1 MQLVWTRAARTDILS
16 AHDFIASD
24 NVAAAEATVERVV
37 TAVERLASHPRLG
50 RPGRLSGT
58 RELAISAT
66 PYLVVCE
73 IEEPEVVIL
82 RVLHGAMSWPPRSDD
97 QRK

>member
-1 MQLVWTRAARTDILS
+1 MQLVWTSAARADILS

-24 NVAAAEATVERVV
+24 NVAAADATIERVV
-37 TAVERLASHPRLG
+37 VAVERLSPHPRIG

-58 RELAISAT
+58 RELAVSAT
-66 PYLVVCE
+66 PYLVVYA
-73 IEEPEVVIL
+73 IDEPKVVIL